1 MPNGAYLFH
10 RQVGKLALNSV
21 GPIVTK
27 VDVRPTQYMDHGFLV
42 HVVRPSDAFLSG
54 RGLLGKFVTSRSGCL
69 LLARGS
75 LCVGFAL
82 SGRWGGGGCFRHGVL
97 VATRRH
103 EQEVTLDQRP
113 CHSL

>member
-54 RGLLGKFVTSRSGCL
+54 RGLLGKFVTSRSG
-69 LLARGS
+69 
-75 LCVGFAL
+75 
-82 SGRWGGGGCFRHGVL
+82 GCFRHGVL